1 MTEDISSSLAAL
13 KGVPT
18 REQLLERLQRSV
30 IEVTFTK
37 LNGDRRVMEC
47 TLLPDM
53 LPPPKKTDPLSQK
66 KVREVDPRVI
76 SVWDVNAGGWRAF
89 RYERVETVQDSN
101 YFETR
106 K

>member
-1 MTEDISSSLAAL
+1 MTEDIESSLAAL
-13 KGVPT
+13 KGIPT
-18 REQLLERLQRSV
+18 REKLIERLICSV
-30 IEVTFTK
+30 VEVTFTK

-47 TLLPDM
+47 TLMPHILPK
-53 LPPPKKTDPLSQK
+53 PKKTDPLTQK

-89 RYERVETVQDSN
+89 RYERVEAIQDSD
-101 YFETR
+101 YFER